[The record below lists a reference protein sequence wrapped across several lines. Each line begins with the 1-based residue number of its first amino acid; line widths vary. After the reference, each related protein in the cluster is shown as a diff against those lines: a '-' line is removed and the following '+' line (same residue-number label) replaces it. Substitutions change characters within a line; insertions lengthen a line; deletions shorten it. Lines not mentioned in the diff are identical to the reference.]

1 MYKQANK
8 YKSLLLLLAIS
19 LMSLVGCN
27 TEKQP
32 PAPKASYETPN
43 SDGAK
48 KRRWIIEELNKN
60 ISPKGGISIEG
71 SGGAEYCDIL
81 INASNEWD
89 IKRIASAMY
98 NNTTE
103 YDALK
108 HTNEAHFRNV
118 YVFRKDD
125 TYKEYK
131 FTEFMISY

>member
-1 MYKQANK
+1 MNNTTKK
-8 YKSLLLLLAIS
+8 YISICSLLLINALAVI
-19 LMSLVGCN
+19 GCN
-27 TEKQP
+27 SEKLP

-43 SDGAK
+43 SSEAK

-108 HTNEAHFRNV
+108 HTNEARFRNV

-131 FTEFMISY
+131 FADFMISY